1 MKKEITINCRF
12 QKASN
17 YQKKK
22 KNHRIEEN
30 LTLLL
35 NILTLLY
42 DFLSPLNCLGCILSI
57 HIFQRQW
64 FCNVIFHGENW
75 KFNQAFLPQSLIIM
89 VFSIDRTEDF
99 FTFTIHYR
107 SSSGVLSNSGSL
119 LWSSSYIWA
128 VRASGHS
135 KFSLQLLI
143 LLNLGINL
151 GIEMLIN
158 HIAWGPTGVLGG
170 VCGVRVP
177 EV

>member
-1 MKKEITINCRF
+1 MRKEITINCKF

-17 YQKKK
+17 YQKK

-35 NILTLLY
+35 NILTLLH

-89 VFSIDRTEDF
+89 VFSMDRVEDF
-99 FTFTIHYR
+99 FHLHNSLQIIFR
-107 SSSGVLSNSGSL
+107 LLSNSGSL

-151 GIEMLIN
+151 GIDN
-158 HIAWGPTGVLGG
+158 AH
-170 VCGVRVP
+170 
-177 EV
+177 